1 MIVYISPIN
10 TAFIQRD
17 LKMLRSNFQVK
28 HLTLTDTPYFLPLA
42 LIIQTIQLLFL
53 LPATKKYL
61 CFFSGYHT
69 VLPVVFG
76 KLFGKEVIIQCG
88 GTDAVNLPEINYG
101 NYRKKWLKMATIFS
115 FKHCSLIVPVAKSLV
130 KSNYTYDQSLTSRQ
144 GLLNLVPGLKT
155 PIIVIHN
162 GFDPYFWFDKGNEK
176 RPFSFI
182 TVASGISKQNR
193 ALVKGID
200 LLLELAKSF
209 PEYTFTIVGDE
220 NFKSQLPN
228 IFSIGPLPQ
237 EKIRSLFQERQFY
250 LQLSASEGFPNALA
264 EAMLC
269 GCIPIGSNV
278 GEIPEIIGG
287 SGFLLATKD
296 VFELEKIVNRLSNAD
311 LAKLRS
317 DASNRIRN
325 RFSYKERKEKLLT
338 LLS

>member
-28 HLTLTDTPYFLPLA
+28 HLTLTDNPYFLPLA

-61 CFFSGYHT
+61 CFFSGYHS

-162 GFDPYFWFDKGNEK
+162 GFDPSFWFDKGNEK

-182 TVASGISKQNR
+182 TVATGISKQNR

-209 PEYTFTIVGDE
+209 PKYTFTIVGDE
-220 NFKSQLPN
+220 KFQSELPN
-228 IFSIGPLPQ
+228 ITTIGSLPQ
-237 EKIRSLFQERQFY
+237 EKIRSLFQETQFY
-250 LQLSASEGFPNALA
+250 LQLSSSEGFPNALA
-264 EAMLC
+264 EGMLC
-269 GCIPIGSNV
+269 GCIPIGSAV
-278 GEIPEIIGG
+278 GEIPEIIGD
-287 SGFLLATKD
+287 SGFVLAKKEIT
-296 VFELEKIVNRLSNAD
+296 ELQKIFHRLPTTD
-311 LAKLRS
+311 LAKLRLA
-317 DASNRIRN
+317 ASNRIRN
-325 RFSYKERKEKLLT
+325 RFSYQKRKEKLLK
-338 LLS
+338 LLA